1 MQVVL
6 KHCFIPAAKS
16 SPRVTQRALLYNC
29 CTFLVPYNM
38 PTTNPTA
45 AAPITPYTLPLPTLS
60 AAPPV
65 KTGELT
71 RVFVPIVPMAMAVWL
86 PWNLVDSVAITLA
99 GSVATGSLVNME
111 LSGTKVVR
119 VGYFVLIGDT
129 K

>member
-1 MQVVL
+1 
-6 KHCFIPAAKS
+6 
-16 SPRVTQRALLYNC
+16 
-29 CTFLVPYNM
+29 M
-38 PTTNPTA
+38 PMTNPTA
-45 AAPITPYTLPLPTLS
+45 AAPITPYTLPPPTLS

-86 PWNLVDSVAITLA
+86 PWNLVDSIAITLA
-99 GSVATGSLVNME
+99 GSVATGSPVNME
-111 LSGTKVVR
+111 PSGMKVVR